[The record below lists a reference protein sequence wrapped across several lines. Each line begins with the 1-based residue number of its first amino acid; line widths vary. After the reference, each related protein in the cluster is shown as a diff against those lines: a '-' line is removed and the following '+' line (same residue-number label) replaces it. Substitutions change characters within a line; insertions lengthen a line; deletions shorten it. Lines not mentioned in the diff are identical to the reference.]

1 VIHGVAFRQEDFKD
15 MAANGVSLVWS
26 PRSNYELYGATTR
39 IQEAKGS
46 GVTIALAPDWS
57 PTGSAGMLQELRYV
71 ADWNQQNKVFQDSEL
86 IEMTTSI
93 PAEIAGLGDELGT
106 LAPGRQADLLV
117 LKSSNKSAFA
127 TVLSAGLPKS
137 SWLLS
142 EAHRCTAMSREWP
155 SCCQRPT
162 SRHSQSAVW
171 KKRYMWVTFRQRGAP
186 PRSHLPKSAC
196 V

>member
-1 VIHGVAFRQEDFKD
+1 MIHGVAFRQEDFKD

-57 PTGSAGMLQELRYV
+57 PTGSAGMLQELRHV

-93 PAEIAGLGDELGT
+93 PAQIAGLGD
-106 LAPGRQADLLV
+106 
-117 LKSSNKSAFA
+117 
-127 TVLSAGLPKS
+127 
-137 SWLLS
+137 
-142 EAHRCTAMSREWP
+142 
-155 SCCQRPT
+155 
-162 SRHSQSAVW
+162 
-171 KKRYMWVTFRQRGAP
+171 
-186 PRSHLPKSAC
+186 
-196 V
+196 